1 MERPIVSD
9 RRLNALQR
17 AREVIAAVAGGGA
30 DIGKH
35 RFSLDHGQ
43 GIREALH
50 PNVGKEGLKLF
61 GPGLESEG
69 LYVAPL
75 VLPRNESSKLGEVSP
90 SVRRCVEGAP
100 GDQHAP
106 ELGECAWPIWN
117 VVEHMVGD
125 HDVEGAS
132 WKWQFLRVGD
142 DVGCALSEALAS
154 CLDHP
159 R

>member
-35 RFSLDHGQ
+35 RFNLGHGQ

-50 PNVGKEGLKLF
+50 PNVGEEGLKLF

-69 LYVAPL
+69 LDVAPL

-90 SVRRCVEGAP
+90 SVRRCVEG
-100 GDQHAP
+100 
-106 ELGECAWPIWN
+106 
-117 VVEHMVGD
+117 
-125 HDVEGAS
+125 
-132 WKWQFLRVGD
+132 
-142 DVGCALSEALAS
+142 
-154 CLDHP
+154 CLLYTSDAADE
-159 R
+159 